1 MGTKVF
7 LKWLGADGENG
18 LTTGREYAFE
28 EWHIVNDSGKTLYT
42 NGTQDYWQ
50 RIEREVFTANG
61 FEWFR
66 HVPGEPMPC
75 DPEANVVG
83 LSMCMREFKNK
94 AQFLDWTHNESG
106 ALLIVWRYADSE
118 QKEPAITFSQAQDG
132 TNWNVA
138 DFGVV
143 PYDAQSNS
151 PQPLSDGKLWPLGG
165 LDAKRFNENAGCIG
179 DSGTVLGRAWIDP
192 FPADVWIGVDF
203 AEDPSE
209 RNDLIAAVD
218 DGHLTPGQKAYI
230 QGKEDAQAAKQQLK
244 HDAEA
249 KALQERAESLSDAGK
264 AMDRVN
270 QDHSH
275 KLGWRQ

>member
-1 MGTKVF
+1 MATKVF
-7 LKWLGADGENG
+7 LKWLGETSNE
-18 LTTGREYAFE
+18 LS
-28 EWHIVNDSGKTLYT
+28 SGKEYHLYGQT
-42 NGTQDYWQ
+42 YIRLNNGASFHTQGLGPAWQ

-118 QKEPAITFSQAQDG
+118 RKEPAVQLAQIFG
-132 TNWNVA
+132 SPVA
-138 DFGVV
+138 VG
-143 PYDAQSNS
+143 
-151 PQPLSDGKLWPLGG
+151 W
-165 LDAKRFNENAGCIG
+165 EHC
-179 DSGTVLGRAWIDP
+179 SG
-192 FPADVWIGVDF
+192 VWIGEARIAD
-203 AEDPSE
+203 ADESE

-249 KALQERAESLSDAGK
+249 KALQERADQLADAGK

-270 QDHSH
+270 QGHDHR
-275 KLGWRQ
+275 LGWVQ